1 MPFPNVQL
9 YRRPLH
15 FIYICDC
22 SGSMQARGKIQA
34 LNQAIRQ
41 SLPGMA
47 GVARDNPEARLLV
60 RVLTF
65 ADQASWHLADPTPV
79 EELEHRWSD
88 LQAGGLTAMGQAM
101 ELLAAALDPA
111 VMDQRALPPV
121 LVLISDGQPTD
132 DFEAGL
138 ARLLRQ
144 PWAQK
149 AVRLAIAVGHDA
161 DQEVLQQFIGPE
173 SGQAGD
179 RSEVPGASGEMPRHQ
194 VAPSS
199 RSPRRPL
206 QASNATALA
215 QYIQWASTAV
225 VGAAS
230 MPASRVQ
237 RQGEA
242 LGNIPLPDLPPT
254 LLDPIGDVGPVV
266 W

>member
-34 LNQAIRQ
+34 LNQAIRA

-47 GVARDNPEARLLV
+47 AVARDNPEARLLV

-65 ADQASWHLADPTPV
+65 ADQARWHLAEPTPV

-88 LQAGGLTAMGQAM
+88 LQSGGLTAMGQAM

-121 LVLISDGQPTD
+121 LVLISDGAPTD
-132 DFEAGL
+132 DYDAGL
-138 ARLLRQ
+138 AALLRQ
-144 PWAQK
+144 PWARK
-149 AVRLAIAVGHDA
+149 AVRLALAIGHDA
-161 DQEVLQQFIGPE
+161 DEDDLQKFIGSVPTGFPDAA
-173 SGQAGD
+173 GQLGEEA
-179 RSEVPGASGEMPRHQ
+179 PG
-194 VAPSS
+194 
-199 RSPRRPL
+199 RRPL
-206 QASNATALA
+206 QANDASTLA
-215 QYIQWASTAV
+215 RYIRWASTAV

-230 MPASRVQ
+230 RPLSQ
-237 RQGEA
+237 LGA
-242 LGNIPLPDLPPT
+242 LTGAETPLPLPDLPPT
-254 LLDPIGDVGPVV
+254 LIDPIDTSLIV